1 MAPSSTLCPRLRR
14 TLVPTLLLLGAGTLL
29 CLPAFADARPARSL
43 LPGTSRHGL
52 LFPPLVAG
60 GPVLAPNDTIE
71 VTATVP
77 YLGQVATGRGFVL
90 LAPDHTVL
98 TDPVLVVEGFD
109 LDNSMDWPEL
119 YTLLNQEALVESL
132 LARGQDAVVLDFTD
146 ATDYIQRNAFVF
158 TELLAQV
165 EGAIEP
171 GRNVAVV
178 GASMGGLVARYGL
191 AWLEANA
198 VPHRVTTFIS
208 FDAPQRGANIPLGL
222 QHWVEFFSGQSTD
235 AAVFRGILESPAARQ
250 MLVSHFTRT
259 SGGTAAPDPLR
270 TALLAELAAIGDYPA
285 QPRLVAFANGAGNGT
300 GQGYPSGTQLIE
312 YGFNNLVGLI
322 TGDVWAV
329 PDGAPALI
337 FDGRIRV
344 LFVSDTQRQ
353 VTVSGTRPYDDAP
366 GGWRA
371 SMAQLD
377 TTEAPYG
384 DIQALHDRH
393 AFIPTMSAL
402 DMDDTDLRRDLTLLA
417 DPAGESPFDA
427 LHWQPS
433 NEEHVFISAWTAVRL
448 RDELEPAVVG
458 LPPDPAATSPRA
470 TLHAAWPNPSSGS
483 TRLRFTLVAGEA
495 VTLDVIDVAGRR
507 VRRLAA
513 GLRPAGAHDVTWD
526 LHDQAGRRVRP
537 GLYFLRLATGREEQV
552 RRLVALP

>member
-1 MAPSSTLCPRLRR
+1 
-14 TLVPTLLLLGAGTLL
+14 VP
-29 CLPAFADARPARSL
+29 
-43 LPGTSRHGL
+43 
-52 LFPPLVAG
+52 
-60 GPVLAPNDTIE
+60 APNDTIE

-235 AAVFRGILESPAARQ
+235 AAVFRGILESPATRQ

-312 YGFNNLVGLI
+312 YGFNNLVVLI